1 MRLSLYRE
9 SGSVAQAGLTTAVD
23 QAADGVVITDTDGI
37 IQYVNP
43 AFTAMTGYSREEAVG
58 QHPRILKSG
67 FQSDA
72 FYAELWSTI
81 RSGKMWQGEIVN
93 RRKDGSLFT
102 EEMRIAPVEDATGAI
117 ASYIAIKHDVS
128 ARRAAEEAQGF
139 LATIV
144 ENSDDAIIAYTPGGA
159 IRTWN
164 RGAVA
169 LFGHSAEDA
178 LGKPFS
184 IVVPP
189 ERLANLPSFTEG
201 IMHDN
206 AVPQYE
212 ALSLHKDGRRIH
224 TSVTGSAIRNAS
236 GEVVAISVIF
246 RDVSAR
252 RKAEQTTALLALIV
266 ESSDDAIMGVDLEG
280 TLISWNRGGEKLF
293 GYTSEEVVGKNV
305 AMLSRPPY
313 RGEMLRNL
321 GILRSGGTI
330 SAFDTVRLH
339 KGGRDID
346 ISLSISPVRNAAG
359 EIVGFSAI
367 CRDIGSRVR
376 AERKLQENEGRFRG
390 VFEHAP
396 SGMYVSGLDGRF
408 IQVNAAFCKMTG
420 YSEHELI
427 GTPWLE
433 LIHPDERETALRRK
447 ELFWKNPDICVEA
460 EGRYIHR
467 NGVAAWGR
475 IRVSLVRDGGG
486 TPLYSIVHVEDITE
500 RKLAAEKI
508 RESEERFR
516 LIADSCPSM
525 MWVTDAEG
533 ETEFVNRAYRE
544 FCGVTLEQA
553 RGGIWPL
560 LLHPDDKEAY
570 VGAFFRALREHAS
583 FRAEVRVRRGDGEWR
598 WFGSYALPRLSPDGA
613 FLGHTGLS
621 SDITDRRLAEQAIR
635 DSREFAQAT
644 IDALSSHTC
653 VLDEEGTIIAVNDA
667 WKNFAESNRG
677 EVSGACLCEGANY
690 LAVCDRSTGPESD
703 EAVHLAA
710 GIRAVLEGT
719 RQQYSM
725 EYPCHC
731 PSEQRWF
738 IARITRFF
746 GNGRPRILVEH
757 INISERKQAEQN
769 LCSSEEKFRQL
780 AENIHEVFWMMPP
793 AANEILYV
801 SPAYEQ
807 VWGRACESLYQSPMS
822 WIEAI
827 HPDDLEHAHLMFAR
841 QIQGEAIDSEYRIRT
856 PGGAEKWIRDRAF
869 SVRDKAGQITRIVG
883 IAEEIS
889 RQKHYE
895 AELILAREGADAAN
909 RAKSRFLANMSHEIR
924 TPMNGVLGMIQL
936 LLGTEITAEQRRFA
950 ELAQSSG
957 RSLLKLID
965 DILDLSKI
973 EAHKVVLENLSFSPR
988 QTVEDVVQLLHVQAK
1003 AKGLVLTASIA
1014 LEIPDSAIG
1023 DPHRLRQIL
1032 NNLTANAIKFTA
1044 QGSVTVHADV
1054 EARVNGTVTI
1064 RFAISD
1070 TGIGISQEQIGALFS
1085 PFVQADASTTRKYGG
1100 TGLGLSICKQLAG
1113 MMGGSI
1119 GVESWLGH
1127 GSTFWFTVVF
1137 AEAPA
1142 PEHQLPC
1149 QPKRA
1154 ESFPLNGTPTR
1165 RGARILVV
1173 DDNPVNRSVALAQLS
1188 KLGHIA
1194 TVVTNGAAAVEAV
1207 ENGNYDLV
1215 LMDCEMPGMDGFE
1228 TTRLIRASSHP
1239 DMRIIAVT
1247 ANAMPADRERCL
1259 REGMNDYL
1267 SKPVELAPLA
1277 DALARCLPPDG
1288 AVPAA
1293 RVFNQDTL
1301 LGRLM
1306 GDRELA
1312 SVVLEGFLGDFPSQ
1326 LNNLRRRLEQSDAPG
1341 AHSQLHTIRGAAAT
1355 VSAESLLAVALAMAQ
1370 PGENTL
1376 LGRCGELLPR
1386 ATEEFDR
1393 FRNNL
1398 ERNGWVKK
1406 R

>member
-43 AFTAMTGYSREEAVG
+43 AFTAMTGYSQEEAVG
-58 QHPRILKSG
+58 QYPRILKSG
-67 FQSDA
+67 RQSDA

-81 RSGKMWQGEIVN
+81 GSGKMWRGEIVN

-102 EEMRIAPVEDATGAI
+102 EEMRIAPVEGPTGAI
-117 ASYIAIKHDVS
+117 VSYIAIKHDITD
-128 ARRAAEEAQGF
+128 RRAAEEAQGF
-139 LATIV
+139 MAAIV
-144 ENSDDAIIAYTPGGA
+144 ENSDDAIIAYSPDGT

-164 RGAVA
+164 RGAEA
-169 LFGHSAEDA
+169 TFGYSAREA
-178 LGKPFS
+178 VGRPFS

-189 ERLANLPSFTEG
+189 ERLPRLPGFTDG
-201 IMHDN
+201 ILQGK
-206 AVPQYE
+206 AIPQYE
-212 ALSLHKDGRRIH
+212 AVTLHKDGRRIH
-224 TSVTGSAIRNAS
+224 TSVTGSAIRNRA
-236 GEVVAISVIF
+236 GEAVGISVIF

-252 RKAEQTTALLALIV
+252 NEAGQSRALLASIV
-266 ESSDDAIMGVDLEG
+266 ESSDDAIKGLGLDG
-280 TLISWNRGGEKLF
+280 TVVSWNRGAEKLF
-293 GYTSEEVVGKNV
+293 GYTPEEIVGQNV
-305 AMLSRPPY
+305 ATLVPSDR
-313 RGEMLRNL
+313 RNEIVRNL
-321 GILRSGGTI
+321 AIILSGGTV
-330 SAFDTVRLH
+330 STFDTLRRH
-339 KGGRDID
+339 KDGREIH
-346 ISLSISPVRNAAG
+346 ISLSISPIRNASG
-359 EIVGFSAI
+359 EIVGASAI
-367 CRDIGSRVR
+367 ARDVSERVEAR
-376 AERKLQENEGRFRG
+376 RKLQESEGRFRG

-396 SGMYVSGLDGRF
+396 SGMYVSSLDGRF
-408 IQVNAAFCKMTG
+408 LQVNAAFCRMTG
-420 YSEHELI
+420 YSEQELI
-427 GTPWLE
+427 GTPWLD

-447 ELFWKNPDICVEA
+447 ELFWKNPDICLEA
-460 EGRYIHR
+460 EGRYIRR

-475 IRVSLVRDGGG
+475 IRVALVRDGGG

-533 ETEFVNRAYRE
+533 ETEFINRAYRE

-807 VWGRACESLYQSPMS
+807 VWGRTCESLYQSPMS

-869 SVRDKAGQITRIVG
+869 PVRDEAGQITRIVG

-950 ELAQSSG
+950 EVAQSSG

-1003 AKGLVLTASIA
+1003 AKGLVLTSSIA

-1044 QGSVTVHADV
+1044 QGSVTVHADM

>member
-1 MRLSLYRE
+1 MYRE

-246 RDVSAR
+246 RDVSSR

-339 KGGRDID
+339 KGGHDID

-553 RGGIWPL
+553 KGGIWPL

-841 QIQGEAIDSEYRIRT
+841 QIEGEAIDSEYRIRT

-869 SVRDKAGQITRIVG
+869 PVRDEAGQITRIVG

-950 ELAQSSG
+950 EVAQSSG

-1003 AKGLVLTASIA
+1003 AKGLVLTSSIA

-1044 QGSVTVHADV
+1044 QGSVTVHADM

-1288 AVPAA
+1288 AVPAT
-1293 RVFNQDTL
+1293 RVFNQDAL